1 MLAKL
6 APLAALA
13 LLAVACSGASDDSS
27 TTGSTDQNM
36 STAIH
41 TTYGI
46 TTFGGPGDYQTL
58 ACTGKNSRVDQQW
71 YVASSQR
78 YGCGV
83 HLKITTASGKCVVA
97 RTDDAG
103 PATFVEQRAGVAVLD
118 SSPSVTNHLF
128 PGVGELGYTD
138 LHAHPGRY
146 NVTVVKTT
154 MALGPCEGSAGS
166 DTSGGDTSG
175 GDTSS
180 GDTGSG
186 DTGGG
191 SSSGGG
197 SSGGGSSGGGSSG
210 GGASCSHDGDCNPG
224 NDGSG
229 LICSGGQC
237 IPGCHSDAQC
247 PGNTTCQSGQCQ

>member
-13 LLAVACSGASDDSS
+13 LFAVACSGASDNTS
-27 TTGSTDQNM
+27 TTDSTSQDM

-46 TTFGGPGDYQTL
+46 TTFGGAGDYQTL
-58 ACTGKNSRVDQQW
+58 ACTGKNSKVDQQY

-118 SSPSVTNHLF
+118 SSPTVTNYLF

-138 LHAHPGRY
+138 LHSHPGRY

-154 MALGPCEGSAGS
+154 LPLGPCNAAS
-166 DTSGGDTSG
+166 SGGDTSG
-175 GDTSS
+175 GDSS
-180 GDTGSG
+180 GDTSGS
-186 DTGGG
+186 DTSGSDTSGSSGSDSSGG
-191 SSSGGG
+191 SSS
-197 SSGGGSSGGGSSG
+197 GSSG
-210 GGASCSHDGDCNPG
+210 GGATCAHDGDCNPG

-237 IPGCHSDAQC
+237 VPGCHSNAQC
-247 PGNTTCQSGQCQ
+247 PGNTTCRSGQCQ